1 MDCRSFFNNGPDNGL
16 HNGPHSLVKD
26 LLLQFY
32 MLVSLEFKNVV
43 DEAQDVLCKLP
54 SIDILFT
61 NILNGPFSLGFH
73 ELVLG
78 HLYWLLLRPVF
89 HLLCQLGGKI
99 LRKQFVGSQQR

>member
-1 MDCRSFFNNGPDNGL
+1 M
-16 HNGPHSLVKD
+16 KD

-32 MLVSLEFKNVV
+32 MLVSLEFKNLV
-43 DEAQDVLCKLP
+43 DEAQDVLYKLP
-54 SIDILFT
+54 SIFT

-78 HLYWLLLRPVF
+78 HLYRLLLRPVF